1 MESFFNEV
9 PGLRPATL
17 IDSNTGVSR
26 KYYKILKNS
35 FFNRK
40 PLMTASAYVNQS
52 FELQS
57 SVAGEKKGRKR
68 KSALKTIDMLSE
80 KFVSF

>member
-1 MESFFNEV
+1 MESLFNEV

-35 FFNRK
+35 FFYRK

-57 SVAGEKKGRKR
+57 CVAGKKKR
-68 KSALKTIDMLSE
+68 TKKKVSLKNN
-80 KFVSF
+80 